1 MTIFLLLL
9 MAVVLIFLGISLMK
23 QTIFFSLIEN
33 NEKNSHFLKTYGMLY
48 IVLGVI
54 SGLLAIINQLL
65 FILIFIAVMMLVS
78 ALFSIQFSKKMR

>member
-1 MTIFLLLL
+1 MTIFLLIL
-9 MAVVLIFLGISLMK
+9 MAVVLIFLGITLMK
-23 QTIFFSLIEN
+23 QTVFFSLIEN

-48 IVLGVI
+48 IALGVI

-65 FILIFIAVMMLVS
+65 FTLIFIAVMMLAS